1 MQVNVALVS
10 LDPTVGALHAN
21 ADLIVAAYMDAVA
34 QGADI
39 VLTPEMS
46 LAGYPLQDMTQRP
59 GFLRDVEAER
69 MDVMRR
75 IKASGAKAAIVF
87 GHPTDTGTN
96 DGNRRLVYNSATFYD
111 PVEDVEQ
118 VIHKTELPNYG
129 VFDEMRNYL
138 AGPQNRVIH
147 YRGLRLGL
155 MICEDGWLPGVVD
168 TLASQGADLLLW
180 VNGSP
185 FSKGKNVKRHVHA
198 SNRIA
203 RAQVPIAYVNLVGC
217 QDELVFDGQCF
228 SWDGASYVA
237 TPLFQETV
245 QVVTFDV
252 ERGQAWT
259 RKAARGPMAGIPV
272 MSPTATGEIY
282 QAKVRAMRD
291 YAHKT
296 GFAKVVLGMSGGI
309 DSAIVASIC
318 TDALGPE
325 NVLLVR
331 LPSSF
336 SSSGSLTD
344 AAEARDLL
352 GCPMRT
358 IAIEPT
364 VNALRSAYA
373 GAQYDTG
380 PIPGTEPRL
389 TGVADENAQ
398 ARVRGDLLM
407 GIANQEGYLLVT
419 TGNRSEV
426 SVGYFTLYGDSC
438 GGFNLLKDTYKT
450 DVSVAAG
457 RNALTG
463 EDVER
468 LTAEFG
474 PGLVQWRNGLG
485 QAEIDQ
491 YGFMGPAGRTV
502 PLSIEA
508 KAESAEL
515 AENQKDSNSL
525 PLYPILDGIITCLV
539 DRNMGIDEI
548 MNYDRS
554 DPEMREIMSR
564 TRIAATDSI
573 DEAVERGFQE
583 DQVRRVNRLINNAE
597 HKRRQTAPGP
607 KVGDMLYGQDRRMPI
622 INGYTG

>member
-1 MQVNVALVS
+1 MDIHVALVS
-10 LDPTVGALHAN
+10 LNPTVGALRAN
-21 ADLIVAAYMDAVA
+21 ADLIVAAYRDAVV

-69 MDVMRR
+69 LDVMRR
-75 IKASGAKAAIVF
+75 IKAFGASAAIVF
-87 GHPTDTGTN
+87 GHPTDTGTD

-118 VIHKTELPNYG
+118 VVHKAELPNYG
-129 VFDEMRNYL
+129 VFDELRNYL
-138 AGPQNRVIH
+138 AGPQSRVIH

-168 TLASQGADLLLW
+168 ALAYQGADLLLW
-180 VNGSP
+180 INGSP
-185 FSKGKNVKRHVHA
+185 FSRGKNVKRHAHA
-198 SNRIA
+198 SDRVA

-228 SWDGASYVA
+228 GWDGSSYVA
-237 TPLFQETV
+237 TPLFRESI
-245 QVVTFDV
+245 QVVTFHV
-252 ERGQAWT
+252 ERGQAC
-259 RKAARGPMAGIPV
+259 ARRGKMAGLPD
-272 MSPTATGEIY
+272 MAPTGIGEIY
-282 QAKVRAMRD
+282 RAKVRAMRD

-296 GFAKVVLGMSGGI
+296 GFEKVVLGMSGGI

-318 TDALGPE
+318 VDALGPE

-331 LPSSF
+331 LPSNF

-344 AAEARDLL
+344 AAEARALL

-358 IAIEPT
+358 IPIENA

-373 GAQYDTG
+373 EAQYDTG
-380 PIPGTEPRL
+380 PAPEAKPAL
-389 TGVADENAQ
+389 TGVADENLQ
-398 ARVRGDLLM
+398 ARVRGDILM
-407 GIANQEGYLLVT
+407 GIANQEGHLLVT

-426 SVGYFTLYGDSC
+426 SVAYFTLYGDSC

-457 RNALTG
+457 RNARTRD
-463 EDVER
+463 DVDR
-468 LTAEFG
+468 LVDKFG

-485 QAEIDQ
+485 QDEIGR
-491 YGFMGPAGRTV
+491 YALLGPAGRTV

-525 PLYPILDGIITCLV
+525 PLYPILDGIIACLV
-539 DRNMGIDEI
+539 DRNMGVEEI

-554 DPEMREIMSR
+554 DREMRAIMSR
-564 TRIAATDSI
+564 TRIDPSDSV
-573 DEAVERGFQE
+573 DEAIERGFE
-583 DQVRRVNRLINNAE
+583 EEQVRRVNRLINNGE

-622 INGYTG
+622 INGYPG